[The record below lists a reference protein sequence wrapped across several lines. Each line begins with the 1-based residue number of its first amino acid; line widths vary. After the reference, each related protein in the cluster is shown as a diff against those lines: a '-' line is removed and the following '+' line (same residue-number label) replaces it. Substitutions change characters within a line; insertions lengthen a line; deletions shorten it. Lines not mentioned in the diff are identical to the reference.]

1 MPYHFINITAPIS
14 GNVSEVYVTIG
25 SAAEI
30 GKPLFNIIDNSKM
43 HVDLLVYEKDLF
55 RVKPG
60 QKVRFILTN
69 QGNQE
74 IGGKIF
80 SVGKSFENDTK
91 SVAVHADIVNEKQL
105 LIPGMYVNALID
117 IGVNKVPSLP
127 VDAVIKAEGREFIFV
142 WEKENME
149 TQEEHAEGEKH
160 EEGEAHEK
168 EISFAHCLRWRAL
181 LVPYCRYFGCG
192 VTQAPYYQRR
202 LGELPGQARH

>member
-1 MPYHFINITAPIS
+1 MSQNIQIGGTSSSPFINITAPIS

-80 SVGKSFENDTK
+80 SVGKSFERPD
-91 SVAVHADIVNEKQL
+91 
-105 LIPGMYVNALID
+105 
-117 IGVNKVPSLP
+117 
-127 VDAVIKAEGREFIFV
+127 
-142 WEKENME
+142 
-149 TQEEHAEGEKH
+149 
-160 EEGEAHEK
+160 
-168 EISFAHCLRWRAL
+168 
-181 LVPYCRYFGCG
+181 
-192 VTQAPYYQRR
+192 
-202 LGELPGQARH
+202 